1 MNRPIK
7 RVEFVQ
13 NYLDGIFAE
22 DLHAKRVKSLANG
35 VLGVM
40 TGASLAV
47 SIIGQSL
54 AQARGLLG
62 KHAIKQVDRLLSNQG
77 IVVWDMFPPWVAE
90 VVGERKTIVVA
101 MDWTDFDADDQATLA
116 LSLVSN
122 HGRATPLLW
131 LTVLKD
137 ELKDQRNDFEDL
149 CLARLAQVLPEG
161 VAVTILADR
170 GFGDTKLFDFLD
182 TLGFAYVIRF
192 RGNIHVTAADGETR
206 AAAAWV
212 GKGGRARKLR
222 DAEVTTGRHKV
233 GAVVCVKA
241 RDMKEAWCLA
251 ASNAGATAR
260 QIMNYYAKRWTIEPG
275 FRDTKDLRFGMGLSV
290 LRIADPQRRD
300 RLLLLNAFAIVLLT
314 LLGAAGESLG
324 MDRHL
329 KVNTAKRRTHSLFRQ
344 GCMLYELIPNMPK
357 VRLQPL
363 IARFSEYINQHKALN
378 RNCLGLVTPILT
390 GAADSSGRRNRFPI
404 QDSDDSRTAMRA
416 VPGRTDCADQGASG
430 RDRGA
435 EIADCRT

>member
-1 MNRPIK
+1 MNHPIK
-7 RVEFVQ
+7 HVEFVQ
-13 NYLDGIFAE
+13 KYLDGIFAE
-22 DLHAKRVKSLANG
+22 DVHAKRVMSLANG
-35 VLGVM
+35 AVGVM

-47 SIIGQSL
+47 SMIGQSL
-54 AQARGLLG
+54 AQARGLLS
-62 KHAIKQVDRLLSNQG
+62 KHAIKQVDRLLSNEG
-77 IVVWDMFPPWVAE
+77 IVVWDMFAPWVAE
-90 VVGERKTIVVA
+90 VVGARKTIVVA

-116 LSLVSN
+116 LSLVTN

-149 CLARLAQVLPEG
+149 CLARLAKVLPEG

-192 RGNIHVTAADGETR
+192 RGNIHVSAADGETR
-206 AAAAWV
+206 PAAAWV

-222 DAEVTTGRHKV
+222 NAEVTAGRHKV
-233 GAVVCVKA
+233 GAVVCVRA

-251 ASNAGATAR
+251 TNNAEATAR
-260 QIMNYYAKRWTIEPG
+260 EIMNYYAKRWTIEPG

-329 KVNTAKRRTHSLFRQ
+329 KVNTAKHRTHSLFRQ
-344 GCMLYELIPNMPK
+344 GCMLYELIPNMPEA
-357 VRLQPL
+357 RLRPL
-363 IARFSEYINQHKALN
+363 VARFREYLDQH
-378 RNCLGLVTPILT
+378 
-390 GAADSSGRRNRFPI
+390 
-404 QDSDDSRTAMRA
+404 RA
-416 VPGRTDCADQGASG
+416 FTQTFAVV
-430 RDRGA
+430 
-435 EIADCRT
+435 

>member
-7 RVEFVQ
+7 RVDFIK
-13 NYLDGIFAE
+13 NYLASIFAV
-22 DLHAKRVKSLANG
+22 DLHAKRVASLANG

-54 AQARGLLG
+54 AQARGLLS

-77 IVVWDMFPPWVAE
+77 IVVWDMFAPWVAE
-90 VVGERKTIVVA
+90 VVGQRKAIVVA

-116 LSLVSN
+116 LNLVSN

-149 CLARLAQVLPEG
+149 CLARLARVLPEG
-161 VAVTILADR
+161 VAVTVLADR
-170 GFGDTKLFDFLD
+170 GFGDTKLFAYLD

-212 GKGGRARKLR
+212 GKDGRARKLR
-222 DAEVTTGRHKV
+222 NAEVTAGRHRV

-241 RDMKEAWCLA
+241 RDMKQAWCLA
-251 ASNAGATAR
+251 ASNASATAR
-260 QIMNYYAKRWTIEPG
+260 EITNYYAKRWTIEPG

-329 KVNTAKRRTHSLFRQ
+329 KVNTTKRRTHSLFRQ
-344 GCMLYELIPNMPK
+344 GCMLYDLIPNMPE
-357 VRLQPL
+357 VRLRPL
-363 IARFSEYINQHKALN
+363 IARFREYLN
-378 RNCLGLVTPILT
+378 EH
-390 GAADSSGRRNRFPI
+390 GAFNETFSF
-404 QDSDDSRTAMRA
+404 
-416 VPGRTDCADQGASG
+416 V
-430 RDRGA
+430 
-435 EIADCRT
+435 

>member
-1 MNRPIK
+1 MNPSIK

-13 NYLDGIFAE
+13 KYLDDIFAE
-22 DLHAKRVKSLANG
+22 DLHAKRVMSLANG
-35 VLGVM
+35 ALGVM

-47 SIIGQSL
+47 SMIGQSL
-54 AQARGLLG
+54 AQARGLLS

-77 IVVWDMFPPWVAE
+77 IVVWDMFAAWVAE
-90 VVGERKTIVVA
+90 VVGARKRIVVA

-116 LSLVSN
+116 LSLVTN

-131 LTVLKD
+131 LSVLKD

-161 VAVTILADR
+161 VAVT
-170 GFGDTKLFDFLD
+170 
-182 TLGFAYVIRF
+182 YVIRF
-192 RGNIHVTAADGETR
+192 RGNIHVSAADGQTR
-206 AAAAWV
+206 PAAAWV
-212 GKGGRARKLR
+212 GKGGRAHKLR
-222 DAEVTTGRHKV
+222 DAEVTAGRHKV

-251 ASNAGATAR
+251 ASNAEATAR
-260 QIMNYYAKRWTIEPG
+260 EIMNYYAKRWTIEPG

-314 LLGAAGESLG
+314 LLGAAGESLS

-329 KVNTAKRRTHSLFRQ
+329 KVNTAKHRTHSLFRQ
-344 GCMLYELIPNMPK
+344 GCMLYELIPNMPEA
-357 VRLQPL
+357 RLRPL
-363 IARFSEYINQHKALN
+363 VARFREYLNQHGALN
-378 RNCLGLVTPILT
+378 QTFALV
-390 GAADSSGRRNRFPI
+390 
-404 QDSDDSRTAMRA
+404 
-416 VPGRTDCADQGASG
+416 
-430 RDRGA
+430 
-435 EIADCRT
+435 

>member
-1 MNRPIK
+1 MNRLTK
-7 RVEFVQ
+7 RVDFIQ
-13 NYLDGIFAE
+13 NYLAAIFSE

-35 VLGVM
+35 TLGVM
-40 TGASLAV
+40 TSASLAV

-54 AQARGLLG
+54 AQARGLLS

-77 IVVWDMFPPWVAE
+77 IVVWDMFAPWVAE
-90 VVGERKTIVVA
+90 VVGQRKTIVVA
-101 MDWTDFDADDQATLA
+101 MDWTDFDADDQTTLA
-116 LSLVSN
+116 LNLITN

-137 ELKDQRNDFEDL
+137 ELKDKRNDFEDL
-149 CLARLAQVLPEG
+149 CLARLAEVLPEG

-170 GFGDTKLFDFLD
+170 GFGDTKLFAYLE

-192 RGNIHVTAADGETR
+192 RGNIHVSAADGETR

-212 GKGGRARKLR
+212 GTGGRARKLR
-222 DAEVTTGRHKV
+222 DAEVTAGRHKV

-241 RDMKEAWCLA
+241 KDMKEAWCLA
-251 ASNAGATAR
+251 ASDAEASAR
-260 QIMNYYAKRWTIEPG
+260 QIMNSYAKRWTIEPG
-275 FRDTKDLRFGMGLSV
+275 FRDTKDLRFGMGLGV

-329 KVNTAKRRTHSLFRQ
+329 KVNTAKHRTHSLFRQ
-344 GCMLYELIPNMPK
+344 GCMLYELIPNMPE
-357 VRLQPL
+357 VRLRPL
-363 IARFSEYINQHKALN
+363 VERFSEYIAQNRALAQTFS
-378 RNCLGLVTPILT
+378 V
-390 GAADSSGRRNRFPI
+390 
-404 QDSDDSRTAMRA
+404 
-416 VPGRTDCADQGASG
+416 V
-430 RDRGA
+430 
-435 EIADCRT
+435 

>member
-1 MNRPIK
+1 MNHSIK
-7 RVEFVQ
+7 RVEFVRK
-13 NYLDGIFAE
+13 YLDGVFAE
-22 DLHAKRVKSLANG
+22 DVHAKRVMSLANG
-35 VLGVM
+35 AVGVM

-54 AQARGLLG
+54 AQARGLLS

-77 IVVWDMFPPWVAE
+77 IVVWDMFAPWVAE
-90 VVGERKTIVVA
+90 VVGARKTIVVA
-101 MDWTDFDADDQATLA
+101 MDWTEFDADDQATLA
-116 LSLVSN
+116 LSLVTN

-149 CLARLAQVLPEG
+149 CLARLAKVLPEG

-192 RGNIHVTAADGETR
+192 RGNIHVSAADGETHP
-206 AAAAWV
+206 AAAWV

-222 DAEVTTGRHKV
+222 DAEVTAGRHKV

-251 ASNAGATAR
+251 ASNAEATAR
-260 QIMNYYAKRWTIEPG
+260 EIMNYYAKRWTIEPG

-329 KVNTAKRRTHSLFRQ
+329 KVNTAKHRTHSLFRQ
-344 GCMLYELIPNMPK
+344 GCMLYELIPNMPDA
-357 VRLQPL
+357 RLRPL
-363 IARFSEYINQHKALN
+363 VARFHEYLNQHEAINQTFAT
-378 RNCLGLVTPILT
+378 V
-390 GAADSSGRRNRFPI
+390 
-404 QDSDDSRTAMRA
+404 
-416 VPGRTDCADQGASG
+416 
-430 RDRGA
+430 
-435 EIADCRT
+435 

>member
-1 MNRPIK
+1 MNHSIK
-7 RVEFVQ
+7 RVEFVRK
-13 NYLDGIFAE
+13 YLDGIFAE
-22 DLHAKRVKSLANG
+22 DVHAKRVMSLANG
-35 VLGVM
+35 AVGVM

-54 AQARGLLG
+54 AQARGLLS

-77 IVVWDMFPPWVAE
+77 IVVWDMFAPWVAE
-90 VVGERKTIVVA
+90 VVGARKTIVVA

-116 LSLVSN
+116 LSLVTN

-131 LTVLKD
+131 LSVLKD

-149 CLARLAQVLPEG
+149 CLARLAQVLPQG

-192 RGNIHVTAADGETR
+192 RGNIHVSAADGQTR
-206 AAAAWV
+206 LAAAWV

-222 DAEVTTGRHKV
+222 DAEVTAGRHKV

-251 ASNAGATAR
+251 ASNAEATAR
-260 QIMNYYAKRWTIEPG
+260 EIMNYYAKRWTIEPG

-300 RLLLLNAFAIVLLT
+300 RLLLLNAFATVLMT

-329 KVNTAKRRTHSLFRQ
+329 KVNTAKHRTHSLFRQ
-344 GCMLYELIPNMPK
+344 GCMLYELIPNMPDA
-357 VRLQPL
+357 RLRPL
-363 IARFSEYINQHKALN
+363 VARFHEYLNQHEAFN
-378 RNCLGLVTPILT
+378 QTFAIV
-390 GAADSSGRRNRFPI
+390 
-404 QDSDDSRTAMRA
+404 
-416 VPGRTDCADQGASG
+416 
-430 RDRGA
+430 
-435 EIADCRT
+435 